1 MSKETMPN
9 TNIGTLI
16 SRKTN
21 FWLDHQPVR
30 YVNKET
36 KFDPNNFIRFDLGEW
51 ISSCSPNAKEV
62 FQNLKASD
70 LQEYPD
76 PNTTELKN
84 AIANRFGVSP
94 DMITP
99 SSGTDELIDTLPRL
113 LLSEGDRAVIVR
125 PTFFRFGEATSREGG
140 EIIKVDT
147 NLENNFEF
155 NESIAQQVIQQSRQ
169 PKTDIVWLCNPNNP
183 TGHVIS
189 PDLLEWVITETK
201 AFVIVDEVF
210 SGLLEPTNTNRTLQ
224 LAKTHQNVL
233 FLRSLSKV
241 DGLSAIRIGWGI
253 GHLKTIELLEKW
265 RLPFNTSTLAQK
277 IAIAALQD
285 TQHTDNVRNLITQE
299 RKFLEEQVNQIP
311 GLELIAGSQAN
322 IFLLR
327 HKQKDLFQQLFQR
340 GILVADFRQADGLE
354 GMNFVR
360 ITVQDRNK
368 NNQLLETLQQI

>member
-1 MSKETMPN
+1 MSNENMSKT
-9 TNIGTLI
+9 ISTLI
-16 SRKTN
+16 SQKTN

-36 KFDPNNFIRFDLGEW
+36 KFDPNNFVRFDLGEW
-51 ISSCSPNAKEV
+51 ISSCSPKTKEV
-62 FQNLKASD
+62 FQNLKAAD

-76 PNTTELKN
+76 PNATELKN
-84 AIANRFGVSP
+84 AIANRFGISP
-94 DMITP
+94 EMITP

-113 LLSEGDRAVIVR
+113 LLSKGDRAVIIR
-125 PTFFRFGEATSREGG
+125 PTFFRFDEATSREGG

-147 NLENNFEF
+147 NLENHFRF
-155 NESIAQQVIQQSRQ
+155 DESTARQVIEQSRQ

-183 TGHVIS
+183 TGQIIA
-189 PDLLEWVITETK
+189 PELLEWIITETK
-201 AFVIVDEVF
+201 SFVIVDEVF
-210 SGLLEPTNTNRTLQ
+210 SGLLDPTTTNKTL
-224 LAKTHQNVL
+224 LLTKTHQNVL

-253 GHLKTIELLEKW
+253 GHPKTIELIEKW

-277 IAIAALQD
+277 IAIAALED
-285 TQHTDNVRNLITQE
+285 TQHTADVRNLIINE
-299 RKFLEEQVNQIP
+299 RQFLEQQISLIP
-311 GLELIAGSQAN
+311 GLELISGSQAN

-354 GMNFVR
+354 DMGFVR
-360 ITVQDRNK
+360 ITVQDNNK
-368 NNQLLETLQQI
+368 NLKLLKALQRI

>member
-1 MSKETMPN
+1 MSNENMSKT
-9 TNIGTLI
+9 ICTLI
-16 SRKTN
+16 SQKTN

-36 KFDPNNFIRFDLGEW
+36 KFDPNNFVRFDLGEW
-51 ISSCSPNAKEV
+51 ISSCSPKTKEV
-62 FQNLKASD
+62 FQNLKAAD

-76 PNTTELKN
+76 PNATELKN
-84 AIANRFGVSP
+84 AIANRFGISP
-94 DMITP
+94 EMITP

-113 LLSEGDRAVIVR
+113 LLSKGDRAVIIR
-125 PTFFRFGEATSREGG
+125 PTFFRFDEATSREGG

-147 NLENNFEF
+147 NLENHFRF
-155 NESIAQQVIQQSRQ
+155 DESTARQVIEQSRQ

-183 TGHVIS
+183 TGQIIA
-189 PDLLEWVITETK
+189 PELLEWIITETK
-201 AFVIVDEVF
+201 SFVIVDEVF
-210 SGLLEPTNTNRTLQ
+210 SGLLDPTTTNKTL
-224 LAKTHQNVL
+224 LLTKTHQNVL

-253 GHLKTIELLEKW
+253 GHPKTIELIEKW

-277 IAIAALQD
+277 IAIAALED
-285 TQHTDNVRNLITQE
+285 TQHTADVRNLIINE
-299 RKFLEEQVNQIP
+299 RQFLEQQISLIP
-311 GLELIAGSQAN
+311 GLELISGSQAN

-354 GMNFVR
+354 DMGFVR
-360 ITVQDRNK
+360 ITVQDNNK
-368 NNQLLETLQQI
+368 NLKLLKALQRI

>member
-1 MSKETMPN
+1 MSNENMSKT
-9 TNIGTLI
+9 ISALI
-16 SRKTN
+16 SQKTN

-30 YVNKET
+30 YVDKET
-36 KFDPNNFIRFDLGEW
+36 KFDPNNFVRFDLGEW
-51 ISSCSPNAKEV
+51 ISSCSPKAKEV

-76 PNTTELKN
+76 PNATELKN
-84 AIANRFGVSP
+84 AIADRFGISP
-94 DMITP
+94 EMITP

-113 LLSEGDRAVIVR
+113 LLSEGDRAVIIR

-140 EIIKVDT
+140 GIIKVDT
-147 NLENNFEF
+147 NLENHFEF
-155 NESIAQQVIQQSRQ
+155 DESIAWQVIKQSHQ
-169 PKTDIVWLCNPNNP
+169 PKTNIVWLCNPNNP
-183 TGHVIS
+183 TGQIIS
-189 PDLLEWVITETK
+189 SELIEWVITESK

-210 SGLLEPTNTNRTLQ
+210 SGLLDPTSTNKTLE

-253 GHLKTIELLEKW
+253 GHPKTIELIEKW

-285 TQHTDNVRNLITQE
+285 TKHTAHVRNLITEE
-299 RKFLEEQVNQIP
+299 RKFLEEQINQIP
-311 GLELIAGSQAN
+311 GLELITGSQAN

-327 HKQKDLFQQLFQR
+327 HQQKDLFQQLFQR

-354 GMNFVR
+354 NMGFVR

-368 NNQLLETLQQI
+368 NLQLLSALQQL

>member
-1 MSKETMPN
+1 MSKT
-9 TNIGTLI
+9 ISTLI
-16 SRKTN
+16 SQKTN

-36 KFDPNNFIRFDLGEW
+36 KFDPNNFVRFDLGEW
-51 ISSCSPNAKEV
+51 ISSCSPKTKEV
-62 FQNLKASD
+62 FQNLKAAD

-76 PNTTELKN
+76 PNATELKN
-84 AIANRFGVSP
+84 AIANRFGISP
-94 DMITP
+94 EMITP

-113 LLSEGDRAVIVR
+113 LLSKGDRAVIIR
-125 PTFFRFGEATSREGG
+125 PTFFRFDEATSREGG

-147 NLENNFEF
+147 NLENHFRF
-155 NESIAQQVIQQSRQ
+155 DESTARQVIEQSRQ

-183 TGHVIS
+183 TGQIIA
-189 PDLLEWVITETK
+189 PELLEWIITETK
-201 AFVIVDEVF
+201 SFVIVDEVF
-210 SGLLEPTNTNRTLQ
+210 SGLLDPTTTNKTL
-224 LAKTHQNVL
+224 LLTKTHQNVL

-253 GHLKTIELLEKW
+253 GHPKTIELIEKW

-277 IAIAALQD
+277 IAIAALED
-285 TQHTDNVRNLITQE
+285 TQHTADVRNLIINE
-299 RKFLEEQVNQIP
+299 RQFLEQQISLIP
-311 GLELIAGSQAN
+311 GLELISGSQAN

-354 GMNFVR
+354 DMGFVR
-360 ITVQDRNK
+360 ITVQDNNK
-368 NNQLLETLQQI
+368 NLKLLKALQRI